1 MTHKFYLSGGLGDC
15 IRQCFERDGYFRL
28 SSEERGECI
37 IHSHNA
43 FTDELV
49 KWHPAVIEGRWAFVK
64 KTFNPSSHD
73 NSTLGDNVLVGFI
86 PTFYGVD
93 EEKLARLVPE
103 GSYVV
108 IAPDAGNPGKS
119 LSDEVLKEALCSY
132 WLDLPI
138 LLVGNTNPGAGSNI
152 YRGKDKIFQNVIDL
166 RNQLNVPETI
176 EVVKNARRIYTA
188 HSAVNIIAWLYDI
201 PQTVCLPRQLHYDI
215 YLSGTHTPS
224 QHDYGMNNVYSRMI
238 IY

>member
-1 MTHKFYLSGGLGDC
+1 MIHKFFLSGGLGDC
-15 IRQCFERDGYFRL
+15 IRQCFMHDGYFRL
-28 SSEERGECI
+28 SFEEHGECV

-43 FTDELV
+43 FTDELI
-49 KWHPAVIEGRWAFVK
+49 KWHPAVIEGRWAIVK
-64 KTFNPSSHD
+64 KTFDPPSHD
-73 NSTLGDNVLVGFI
+73 NSTLGDAAPAGFI
-86 PTFYGVD
+86 PTFYGAD
-93 EEKLARLVPE
+93 QEKLARLVPE

-108 IAPDAGNPGKS
+108 IAPDAGNHGKS

-138 LLVGNTNPGAGSNI
+138 VLVGNTNPGAGSNI
-152 YRGKDKIFQNVIDL
+152 YQGKDKIFQNVIDL

-176 EVVKNARRIYTA
+176 ETVKNARRVYTA

-215 YLSGTHTPS
+215 YLSGMHTPS